1 MERAIEVYT
10 SLGSGSGSNGEDLKA
25 PGFPRNIQQETSAL
39 FLPVSSH
46 YYCCCLVA
54 KSCPSLCDPMDCSP
68 QGCSVHGIS
77 QASILEWVA
86 FSFSRGS
93 SLPRDQTQVNCLV
106 GGFFST
112 EPSWKPPFHIYSSH
126 IRYHHSF

>member
-10 SLGSGSGSNGEDLKA
+10 SLGSGSNGEDLKA

-54 KSCPSLCDPMDCSP
+54 KSCPRLCDPMDCSP

-86 FSFSRGS
+86 FFFSRGS
-93 SLPRDQTQVNCLV
+93 SLPRDQTQVNCLP

-112 EPSWKPPFHIYSSH
+112 EPSWKPPFHIYSSY
-126 IRYHHSF
+126 IRYHPSF